1 VTRRPLRLGL
11 GAIVT
16 FALVAL
22 LDCHPARAEP
32 SEKDPWE
39 RVNRKI
45 FRFNDT
51 VDTYFFEP
59 LAKGWSF
66 LMPELV
72 MESIGRAVDNARL
85 PIHLLNDLLQGKPR
99 EGFDTV
105 SRFLLNS
112 TLGAGGLFDPAG
124 TIGLSP
130 RREDFGQ
137 TLGRWGYRD
146 SAYVM
151 LPFFGPSTV
160 RDTVGLGVDGPVAV
174 WPYFVGLP
182 VSLGVRGGTA
192 INSRALILEELESAK
207 KGALDYYA
215 LVRNAYI
222 QHRDAEIADSIAD
235 HGDEEEAENEEDLY
249 YLEEQ

>member
-1 VTRRPLRLGL
+1 MVLAVLL
-11 GAIVT
+11 
-16 FALVAL
+16 ALVVPGSASS
-22 LDCHPARAEP
+22 EP
-32 SEKDPWE
+32 EETDPWE
-39 RVNRKI
+39 GFNRKI

-66 LMPELV
+66 VMPEIM

-99 EGFDTV
+99 AGFDTV

-124 TIGLSP
+124 RIGLNP
-130 RREDFGQ
+130 HREDFGQ

-151 LPFFGPSTV
+151 LPLLGPSTV
-160 RDTVGLGVDGPVAV
+160 RDTIGLAVDSPAAV

-182 VSLGVRGGTA
+182 ISLGIRGGTA
-192 INSRALILEELESAK
+192 VNSRALILEELESAK

-222 QHRDAEIADSIAD
+222 QHRDAEIADSISAD
-235 HGDEEEAENEEDLY
+235 EDEEETESEEDLY
-249 YLEEQ
+249 YLDEQ